1 MKSSMSYD
9 KNFNKRVKTKLKGYV
24 TRSDINALEN
34 FAKEGV
40 YALSKATPSKTGET
54 ASSWY
59 YDIVEEKNKTS
70 IIWCNSHV
78 ENGVNIAVV
87 LDSGH
92 ATQSGSWVKGYDY
105 IESAIAPIREKIED
119 YLNNK

>member
-1 MKSSMSYD
+1 MSYSMSYD
-9 KNFNKRVKTKLKGYV
+9 KNFSSKIKSKMKGYV
-24 TRSDINALEN
+24 TRSDISMLEK
-34 FAKEGV
+34 FAEEGV
-40 YALSKATPSKTGET
+40 RALSDATPTKTGET

-59 YDIVEEKNKTS
+59 YDIEEDENTVS

-78 ENGVNIAVV
+78 EDGVNIAVV

-105 IESAIAPIREKIED
+105 IESAICPIREKIES

>member
-1 MKSSMSYD
+1 MSSSMSYD
-9 KNFNKRVKTKLKGYV
+9 KNFNKRIKTKLKRYI
-24 TRSDINALEN
+24 TRSDIIALNN

-40 YALSKATPSKTGET
+40 DALSKATPSRTGET

-59 YDIVEEKNKTS
+59 YEIIEEKNKTS
-70 IIWCNSHV
+70 IVWCNSHV
-78 ENGVNIAVV
+78 EKGVNIAVI

-105 IESAIAPIREKIED
+105 IESAIAPIREKIEK